1 MISKQKMSKSK
12 FYPILLLCGGI
23 ILIGSIQVL
32 METKDKNLFDA
43 WLKLNYG
50 NIEYDGFYFQEYV
63 AINITTY
70 YIKIL
75 SPLII
80 LLTSFLTVKKY
91 NITPFYLYMWLILSF
106 GGLAYN
112 LIDFNF
118 HSVFFYF
125 NILLYMGLIMY
136 IYYIGVL
143 NRDLKEGSQ

>member
-23 ILIGSIQVL
+23 ILIGSLQVL
-32 METKDKNLFDA
+32 METKDKNLFDT

-50 NIEYDGFYFQEYV
+50 NIEYDVFYFQEYV

-80 LLTSFLTVKKY
+80 LVTSYLTVKKFF
-91 NITPFYLYMWLILSF
+91 ITPFYLYMWVILSF

-112 LIDFNF
+112 LLGFNF

-125 NILLYMGLIMY
+125 NILLYIVLIMY